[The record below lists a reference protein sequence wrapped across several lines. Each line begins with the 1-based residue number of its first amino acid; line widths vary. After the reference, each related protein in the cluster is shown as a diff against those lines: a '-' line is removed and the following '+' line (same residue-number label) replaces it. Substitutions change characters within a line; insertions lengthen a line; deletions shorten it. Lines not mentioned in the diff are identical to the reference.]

1 MATATNFDRL
11 LKLGQQKGGLTTDDL
26 VRVLPI
32 EAMTVEE
39 IASLITRLEGANVPV
54 EVDPALLSPMHRAT
68 LRLKLK
74 PHPDGGSE
82 ATRDGSHA
90 SSPRRPPSGGVAR
103 SSTGNRWRTGPYQG
117 PKVLVIAAAIIVV
130 FVLVVVLVLNAFR
143 VG

>member
-26 VRVLPI
+26 VRALPI

-74 PHPDGGSE
+74 PHPDGGPG

-90 SSPRRPPSGGVAR
+90 SSPPRPPSGGVTR
-103 SSTGNRWRTGPYQG
+103 SSPDNRWRTGPYQG
-117 PKVLVIAAAIIVV
+117 AKLFVIAAAIIVV
-130 FVLVVVLVLNAFR
+130 FVLVVVLVLSAFR

>member
-26 VRVLPI
+26 VRALPI

-74 PHPDGGSE
+74 PNPDGGAG

-90 SSPRRPPSGGVAR
+90 PPWSRPPSGGVAR

-117 PKVLVIAAAIIVV
+117 AKVLVIAAAIIVV
-130 FVLVVVLVLNAFR
+130 FVLVVVLVLSAFR

>member
-74 PHPDGGSE
+74 PHPVGLKRREMGLMRHPRLGLLPVASLGRPRTIAGEQDL
-82 ATRDGSHA
+82 TR
-90 SSPRRPPSGGVAR
+90 AR
-103 SSTGNRWRTGPYQG
+103 KCS
-117 PKVLVIAAAIIVV
+117 
-130 FVLVVVLVLNAFR
+130 
-143 VG
+143 

>member
-1 MATATNFDRL
+1 MRSFMATATNFDRL
-11 LKLGQQKGGLTTDDL
+11 LELGQQKGGLTADDL
-26 VRVLPI
+26 VRALPI

-68 LRLKLK
+68 LRLRLKLK
-74 PHPDGGSE
+74 PNPDGGAG

-90 SSPRRPPSGGVAR
+90 PPWSRPPSGGVAR

-117 PKVLVIAAAIIVV
+117 AKVLVIAAAIIVV
-130 FVLVVVLVLNAFR
+130 FVL
-143 VG
+143 